1 VPGKTLTTVQTE
13 WHARATAKGVR
24 CGVAHTLEEFVT
36 LLKEHCEGHGSG
48 QSSSGPEVIDLT

>member
-36 LLKEHCEGHGSG
+36 LLKEHCEGHGSA
-48 QSSSGPEVIDLT
+48 V